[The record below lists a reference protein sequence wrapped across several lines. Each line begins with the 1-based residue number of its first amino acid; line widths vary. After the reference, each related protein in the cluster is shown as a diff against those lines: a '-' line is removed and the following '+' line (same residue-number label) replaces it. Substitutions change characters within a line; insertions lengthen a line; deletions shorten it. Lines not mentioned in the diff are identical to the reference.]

1 MNGLMLDCWQMPH
14 GKEFESRAIADFP
27 EHSDPGLIRRAGN
40 SRQREIPDPPKE
52 LHGGFL
58 HGFPAGDA
66 MGLAP
71 MDRNGF
77 GNGPA
82 PVIQPFPSKGTSPLA
97 RVFCP

>member
-1 MNGLMLDCWQMPH
+1 MNGLMLDRWQMPH
-14 GKEFESRAIADFP
+14 GKEFASRAIADLP
-27 EHSDPGLIRRAGN
+27 EHSDPGLIQRA
-40 SRQREIPDPPKE
+40 EIPDQPKE